1 MCLKRKL
8 FILSIFVVLFPL
20 PINAVS
26 WEVYFKDNNGFE
38 YFIDKDSVH
47 KTPKGTFLVRHQL
60 IFSKTGEIKWGLHK
74 SHFKKK
80 AIGVFLSQRRL
91 MPLSTEK
98 YVSQKRNNLGFREIH
113 TQFSARVLSAT
124 PLRVLLN
131 CQRAI

>member
-74 SHFKKK
+74 SHFLYEIDCSRKRYKYLKGENYSVTGVIRRIKEKGDWRFFEPKEADASFYRKICEPKK
-80 AIGVFLSQRRL
+80 
-91 MPLSTEK
+91 E
-98 YVSQKRNNLGFREIH
+98 
-113 TQFSARVLSAT
+113 
-124 PLRVLLN
+124 
-131 CQRAI
+131 